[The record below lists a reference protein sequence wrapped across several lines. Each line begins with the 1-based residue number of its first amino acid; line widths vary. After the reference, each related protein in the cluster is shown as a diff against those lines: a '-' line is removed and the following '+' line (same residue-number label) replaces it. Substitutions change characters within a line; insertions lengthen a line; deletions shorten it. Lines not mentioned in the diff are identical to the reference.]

1 MNVVVMGL
9 SPREEA
15 ALGIFLDRSMKS
27 WTWQSAPAQRDAVL
41 PKADLFVADMV
52 SLGMAKRSE
61 KNEADL
67 LRIFQG
73 VPAVLLLPSND
84 RTWAS
89 MNVSAATHPLIW
101 LPRPYGT
108 GQMQSALEKAAAS
121 VSRTAP
127 GHVPAPIDQAQ
138 SIRSDEVA
146 SERSRPTSLD
156 TSLDLILLSAGAIG
170 LSAGELQARLAALPE
185 VEDHVFLRQLS
196 ALLVQGH
203 PFEVRFTVQNSLIVH
218 PSNGWMATN
227 TPMQVIER
235 VCQSDV
241 LASAV
246 SAREI
251 SAAQAEER
259 AQRLGM
265 QHQALDVFLRD
276 MVTATLLS

>member
-1 MNVVVMGL
+1 
-9 SPREEA
+9 
-15 ALGIFLDRSMKS
+15 
-27 WTWQSAPAQRDAVL
+27 
-41 PKADLFVADMV
+41 
-52 SLGMAKRSE
+52 
-61 KNEADL
+61 
-67 LRIFQG
+67 
-73 VPAVLLLPSND
+73 
-84 RTWAS
+84 
-89 MNVSAATHPLIW
+89 
-101 LPRPYGT
+101 
-108 GQMQSALEKAAAS
+108 
-121 VSRTAP
+121 
-127 GHVPAPIDQAQ
+127 
-138 SIRSDEVA
+138 
-146 SERSRPTSLD
+146 
-156 TSLDLILLSAGAIG
+156 LDLILLSAGAIG

-203 PFEVRFTVQNSLIVH
+203 PFEVRFTVQNSLICH